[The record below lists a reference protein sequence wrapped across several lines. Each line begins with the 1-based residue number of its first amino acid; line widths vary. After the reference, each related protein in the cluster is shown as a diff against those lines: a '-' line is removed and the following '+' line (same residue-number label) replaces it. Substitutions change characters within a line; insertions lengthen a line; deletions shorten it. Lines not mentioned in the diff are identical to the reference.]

1 MAELD
6 ETIKNEDNA
15 GIGENAGNAAVKG
28 AGQTSPEDTPRAA
41 NPWES
46 IAGEQKRTID
56 ALTEQIN
63 SLNAQIAR
71 LVQSGAQISD
81 GRQMQQ
87 MPPMQQQSYAPPA
100 LPDDYVPLR
109 DLGKEIGKSK

>member
-6 ETIKNEDNA
+6 DIIKNEDNPA
-15 GIGENAGNAAVKG
+15 NEDNAGNAAIKG
-28 AGQTSPEDTPRAA
+28 AGMNPEDTPKAA

-81 GRQMQQ
+81 GRQSQQ
-87 MPPMQQQSYAPPA
+87 LPPMQQTYAPPA